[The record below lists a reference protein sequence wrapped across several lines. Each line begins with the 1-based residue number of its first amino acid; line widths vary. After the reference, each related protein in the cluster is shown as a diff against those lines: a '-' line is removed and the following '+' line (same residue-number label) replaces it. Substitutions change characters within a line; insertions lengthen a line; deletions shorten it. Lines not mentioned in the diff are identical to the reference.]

1 MNANT
6 RFPRL
11 RSSIAGD
18 ATCRF
23 HSACVTPCGTSRAV
37 TRRVGR
43 AAVTA
48 LIVSGISL
56 LGPAGLAAASSH
68 SLAVANESAGAN
80 SWIATAPGVDPVPLP
95 SDPGEPPPE
104 PTVSGEPEPEPEPS
118 PSVSNGTPTP
128 TPTPTPEVEVPPTE
142 PTDEVPQQRPASPPS
157 VAVTQIPWLSILLAV
172 ATLVISGVI
181 IFVLARRGRRAAAAA
196 PDETLDPDDTCDG
209 DELQDPALTLAAMI
223 VTGEAMI
230 QGGYPVD
237 SVQDAL
243 KDIAHVN
250 GESTAEIVTFPS
262 AVLVSLRRGS
272 TVETETVA
280 TGGASLLMYQ
290 IEALDSA
297 VLAARS
303 GALSPRKLL
312 KRLHS
317 IRDLVPPFSFVQRL
331 IASVVMS
338 SGLAMMLDAS
348 WAGIA
353 LAGLLGGLVGAL
365 MLWGARIDARYQPL
379 LVVAAAF
386 FVALVVFLV
395 ARTNLDLGIL
405 PAVAAPLVM
414 LLPGA
419 LLTTGVIEL
428 STGEIMAG
436 ASRLAAGAMRLV
448 LLAFGIVA
456 AAALV
461 GVPSIQ
467 LDSAVQPLGI
477 LAPWIGVAAF
487 GAGLVVYQ
495 CARPG
500 SLPWILLVLYVAY
513 AAQVL
518 GGVFLGAVLSA
529 AIGALVM
536 TPVAIYISRQP
547 SAPPAVV
554 SFLPGFFLL
563 VPGSLGLVGV
573 TAILDGDSTGV
584 ATLTTTLAT
593 MVSITLGLLF
603 GLGLSNLMTRAS
615 ARRQKST

>member
-1 MNANT
+1 M
-6 RFPRL
+6 
-11 RSSIAGD
+11 IAK
-18 ATCRF
+18 
-23 HSACVTPCGTSRAV
+23 VM
-37 TRRVGR
+37 
-43 AAVTA
+43 AAFM
-48 LIVSGISL
+48 VSGIIIV
-56 LGPAGLAAASSH
+56 GPVGLASASSPSH
-68 SLAVANESAGAN
+68 AEGNSSTGPT
-80 SWIATAPGVDPVPLP
+80 SWISSVPRVDPVPTP
-95 SDPGEPPPE
+95 SDPAEPTPE
-104 PTVSGEPEPEPEPS
+104 PTVSGEPEPEPS
-118 PSVSNGTPTP
+118 PSVPNETPTP

-157 VAVTQIPWLSILLAV
+157 VTVTQIPWLSILLAV
-172 ATLVISGVI
+172 ATLLISGII
-181 IFVLARRGRRAAAAA
+181 IFVLARRSRSAAAAE
-196 PDETLDPDDTCDG
+196 PDETVDPDAMADD
-209 DELQDPALTLAAMI
+209 DEPHNAALTLAAMI

-237 SVQDAL
+237 GVQDAL
-243 KDIAHVN
+243 KDIAYVN

-262 AVLVSLRRGS
+262 AVLVSLRRGA

-280 TGGASLLMYQ
+280 TGGASLLMHQ

-303 GALSPRKLL
+303 GSLAPRKLL
-312 KRLHS
+312 TRLQA

-338 SGLAMMLDAS
+338 SGLAMILDAS
-348 WAGIA
+348 WEGIA
-353 LAGLLGGLVGAL
+353 LAGMLGGLVGAL

-379 LVVAAAF
+379 LVVAASF

-395 ARTNLDLGIL
+395 ARANLDLGIL
-405 PAVAAPLVM
+405 PAIAAPLVM

-461 GVPSIQ
+461 GVPGIQ
-467 LDSAVQPLGI
+467 LDSAAQPLGI

-495 CARPG
+495 CARPK
-500 SLPWILLVLYVAY
+500 SLGWILLVLYVAY

-536 TPVAIYISRQP
+536 TPVAIYIARQP

-573 TAILDGDSTGV
+573 TSILDGDSTGV

-603 GLGLSNLMTRAS
+603 GLGLSNLMTRVS